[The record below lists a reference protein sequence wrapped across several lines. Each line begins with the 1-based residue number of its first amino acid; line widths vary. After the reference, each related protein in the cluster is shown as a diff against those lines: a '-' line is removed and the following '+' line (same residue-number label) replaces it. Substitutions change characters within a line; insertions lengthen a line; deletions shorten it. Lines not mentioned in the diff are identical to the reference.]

1 MRVSQ
6 QELHCHRK
14 VQSSQ
19 EHKMPNKSGKTPYE
33 IRLELLQLAQSI
45 LQAQHNARGVQN
57 GNNVT
62 TAPTTEEVM
71 AEAEKLNS
79 FVSKAN
85 N

>member
-1 MRVSQ
+1 MS
-6 QELHCHRK
+6 
-14 VQSSQ
+14 
-19 EHKMPNKSGKTPYE
+19 NKGGKTPYE

-45 LQAQHNARGVQN
+45 LQSQHNAKGVLN

-71 AEAEKLNS
+71 QEAEKLNQ

-85 N
+85 S